1 MQHPDQKYV
10 EALLNN
16 DPVVLEEL
24 YERFSGKIKW
34 MILQNSGTETDAVDI
49 FQDALMSIYN
59 KAKTGDFELTC
70 PMEAF
75 LYLICKNKWLN
86 VLNKRKTQKVTNT
99 DTEGFNYI
107 GEDSFRLAEDCV
119 MHQERSALLAE
130 KLSEMGESCRNLLK
144 LSWSG
149 LSMDEVAKKLKV
161 SYAYARKKKS
171 ECMAK
176 LITLVKQSPKF
187 NSLKWWSYEWQLWKD
202 WKLP

>member
-16 DPVVLEEL
+16 DPLVLEEL
-24 YERFSGKIKW
+24 YEKFSGKIKW
-34 MILQNSGTETDAVDI
+34 MILQNSGTETDAADI

-119 MHQERSALLAE
+119 MQQERSALLAE
-130 KLSEMGESCRNLLK
+130 KLSEMGDSCRNLLK

-149 LSMDEVAKKLKV
+149 LSMDEVAKRLKV

-187 NSLKWWSYEWQLWKD
+187 NSLKW
-202 WKLP
+202 

>member
-187 NSLKWWSYEWQLWKD
+187 NSLKW
-202 WKLP
+202 